1 MTVAFNTV
9 PEEGVSANFVALFAR
24 RFHYGNALLAHLN
37 SEESV
42 WSERESTALAV
53 VAALPDT
60 VVKPAGNPLT
70 SSLRAE
76 PTRKPQTRTYYWNCD
91 AIRAARK
98 APIRRGAPGYAPDLD
113 RDGDGTAAE

>member
-1 MTVAFNTV
+1 VTVAFKTV
-9 PEEGVSANFVALFAR
+9 SEEGVSANFLALFAQ

-60 VVKPAGNPLT
+60 VVKSAGNPLT
-70 SSLRAE
+70 SSFAQSRPGSLKQ
-76 PTRKPQTRTYYWNCD
+76 PTTGT
-91 AIRAARK
+91 AMLS
-98 APIRRGAPGYAPDLD
+98 APPGRRRFAVVPPGYAPHLD

>member
-1 MTVAFNTV
+1 VTVAFNTV
-9 PEEGVSANFVALFAR
+9 PEEGVSANFVASLAQ

-53 VAALPDT
+53 VVALPDT

-76 PTRKPQTRTYYWNCD
+76 PTGKPQTTYYWNCD
-91 AIRAARK
+91 AIRAAWK
-98 APIRRGAPGYAPDLD
+98 APIQRGAPGLCATP
-113 RDGDGTAAE
+113 